1 MEAEGPWRTVGT
13 FAEGNL
19 PCPPLPGCFTQA
31 LHFRQQ
37 QSTLSAAKER
47 EMAVDSGANASG
59 VISREA
65 GDKTKGFRFQKLR
78 AAIRFL
84 QRIDANRDGLVHC
97 AMELLE
103 DSVLIDGS
111 SGAAISGE
119 ENKYYGSSLSF
130 NSSAIKNTVV
140 AFLDLYF
147 TFGRTSDLKLGVY
160 ASATV
165 AQERIS
171 AETRKELG
179 VASDQSFYMIL
190 KKLVERQSLTSD
202 ELAIARLLA
211 TEEYVEQYKKKNG
224 AGFLSLLKAM
234 TIEEFRAF
242 LEGIDW
248 SISDETNETLEQSA
262 LEAVRTSR
270 FFTHRHANLESFLLS
285 SLLNEL
291 EKRSGKSVPSDRI
304 LNTDTIKNIFNEIL
318 LGSGA
323 ELRVEDPAV
332 EQWDGLAA
340 NDFRNLEEKILSVCP
355 GFSSS
360 KLKVLARVCALARNV
375 EQEGQREMKGLLR
388 RILDV
393 CEAELLGMPSTQ
405 TMTEQQVLDAID
417 HLAKVA
423 EQHVATLRATYRY
436 KQRDHHSIKG
446 AVLTLF
452 DDCFLALDEA
462 PSGK

>member
-1 MEAEGPWRTVGT
+1 MTADNG
-13 FAEGNL
+13 
-19 PCPPLPGCFTQA
+19 
-31 LHFRQQ
+31 
-37 QSTLSAAKER
+37 
-47 EMAVDSGANASG
+47 VDAPN

-111 SGAAISGE
+111 SGAKISGE

-130 NSSAIKNTVV
+130 NSPAIKNTVV

-147 TFGRTSDLKLGVY
+147 TFGRTSDLKLGIY

-171 AETRKELG
+171 AETRSRLG
-179 VASDQSFYMIL
+179 ISSAQSVYDIL
-190 KKLVERQSLTSD
+190 KKLVEGQSLCRE
-202 ELAIARLLA
+202 ELTIARSLA
-211 TEEYVEQYKKKNG
+211 TEEYVAQYKDKNG
-224 AGFLSLLKAM
+224 AGFQPLLEGMAS
-234 TIEEFRAF
+234 EEFRAF

-248 SISDETNETLEQSA
+248 SISKESNEILEQTA
-262 LEAVRTSR
+262 LDAIRTSR

-285 SLLNEL
+285 SLLDEL
-291 EKRSGKSVPSDRI
+291 EKRSGKSVPSDRL
-304 LNTDTIKNIFNEIL
+304 LNTDTIRSIFNEIL
-318 LGSGA
+318 LGINT
-323 ELRVEDPAV
+323 EFRVDDPAI
-332 EQWDGLAA
+332 EHWDELAT
-340 NDFRNLEEKILSVCP
+340 NDFRNLEEKIISVCP
-355 GFSSS
+355 DFSLS
-360 KLKVLARVCALARNV
+360 KLKVLARVCALARNI

-393 CEAELLGMPSTQ
+393 CEAELLGMPATQ
-405 TMTEQQVLDAID
+405 AMTERQVLEAID

-423 EQHVATLRATYRY
+423 EQHVTTLRTSYRY

-452 DDCFLALDEA
+452 DDCFLAFDEA
-462 PSGK
+462 PNGL

>member
-1 MEAEGPWRTVGT
+1 MTVNG
-13 FAEGNL
+13 G
-19 PCPPLPGCFTQA
+19 
-31 LHFRQQ
+31 
-37 QSTLSAAKER
+37 
-47 EMAVDSGANASG
+47 VDASS
-59 VISREA
+59 VICREA

-111 SGAAISGE
+111 SGAKISGE

-147 TFGRTSDLKLGVY
+147 SFGRTSDLKLGVY
-160 ASATV
+160 ASATI

-171 AETRKELG
+171 LEVRKVLSI
-179 VASDQSFYMIL
+179 ASKQSFHEIL
-190 KKLVERQSLTSD
+190 KHLVEGHCLSSE
-202 ELAIARLLA
+202 ELAIARFLT
-211 TEEYVEQYKKKNG
+211 TEEYVAQYKNKKST
-224 AGFLSLLKAM
+224 GFLALLEGM
-234 TIEEFRAF
+234 TNEEFRKF

-248 SISDETNETLEQSA
+248 SISDESNEDLEQSA
-262 LEAVRTSR
+262 LDAIRTSR
-270 FFTHRHANLESFLLS
+270 YFTHRHANLESFLLS

-291 EKRSGKSVPSDRI
+291 EKRSGKPVPSDRI
-304 LNTDTIKNIFNEIL
+304 LNTDTLRNIFSEIL
-318 LGSGA
+318 LGSSA
-323 ELRVEDPAV
+323 DFRVEDPAV
-332 EQWDGLAA
+332 AEWDELEA
-340 NDFRNLEEKILSVCP
+340 NDFRNLQEKILSVCP
-355 GFSSS
+355 TFSLS
-360 KLKVLARVCALARNV
+360 KLKVLARICGLARTV

-393 CEAELLGMPSTQ
+393 CEAELLGMPATQ
-405 TMTEQQVLDAID
+405 VMTERQVLDAID
-417 HLAKVA
+417 QLTRVA
-423 EQHVATLRATYRY
+423 EQHVTSLRTTYRY

-452 DDCFLALDEA
+452 DDCFLALDEV
-462 PSGK
+462 PDGN

>member
-1 MEAEGPWRTVGT
+1 MTADNG
-13 FAEGNL
+13 
-19 PCPPLPGCFTQA
+19 
-31 LHFRQQ
+31 
-37 QSTLSAAKER
+37 
-47 EMAVDSGANASG
+47 VDAPN

-111 SGAAISGE
+111 SGAKISGE

-130 NSSAIKNTVV
+130 NSLAIKNTVV

-147 TFGRTSDLKLGVY
+147 TFGRTSDLKLGIY

-171 AETRKELG
+171 AETRSKLG
-179 VASDQSFYMIL
+179 IPSAQSVYGIL
-190 KKLVERQSLTSD
+190 KKLVEGQSLCRE
-202 ELAIARLLA
+202 ELTIARSLA
-211 TEEYVEQYKKKNG
+211 TEEYVAQYKDKNG
-224 AGFLSLLKAM
+224 AGFLPLLEGMAS
-234 TIEEFRAF
+234 EEFRAF

-248 SISDETNETLEQSA
+248 SISKESNETLEQTA
-262 LEAVRTSR
+262 LDAIRTSR

-285 SLLNEL
+285 SLLDEL
-291 EKRSGKSVPSDRI
+291 EKRSGKSVPSDRL
-304 LNTDTIKNIFNEIL
+304 LNTDTIRSIFNEIL
-318 LGSGA
+318 LGINT
-323 ELRVEDPAV
+323 EFRVDDPAI
-332 EQWDGLAA
+332 EHWDELVT
-340 NDFRNLEEKILSVCP
+340 NDFRNLEEKIISVCP
-355 GFSSS
+355 DFSLS
-360 KLKVLARVCALARNV
+360 KLKVLARVCGLARNI

-393 CEAELLGMPSTQ
+393 CEAELLGMPATQ
-405 TMTEQQVLDAID
+405 AMTERQVLEAID

-423 EQHVATLRATYRY
+423 EQHVTTLRTSYRY

-452 DDCFLALDEA
+452 DDCFLAFDEA
-462 PSGK
+462 PNGL

>member
-1 MEAEGPWRTVGT
+1 MT
-13 FAEGNL
+13 
-19 PCPPLPGCFTQA
+19 
-31 LHFRQQ
+31 
-37 QSTLSAAKER
+37 
-47 EMAVDSGANASG
+47 VDSGADAPC

-84 QRIDANRDGLVHC
+84 QRIDSNREGLVHC

-111 SGAAISGE
+111 CGAAISGE

-171 AETRKELG
+171 AELRKELG
-179 VASDQSFYMIL
+179 INSEQSLYRIL
-190 KKLVERQSLTSD
+190 DKLAKNQSLTTD
-202 ELAIARLLA
+202 ELAITRFLV
-211 TEEYVEQYKKKNG
+211 TEEYVEQYSKKKSG
-224 AGFLSLLKAM
+224 GFQSMLKAL
-234 TIEEFRAF
+234 TAKDFRTF

-248 SISDETNETLEQSA
+248 SITDETNETLEQSA
-262 LEAVRTSR
+262 LDAIRSSR
-270 FFTHRHANLESFLLS
+270 LFTHRHANLETYLLS
-285 SLLNEL
+285 TLLDEL
-291 EKRSGKSVPSDRI
+291 EKRSAKPVPSDRL
-304 LNTDTIKNIFNEIL
+304 LNTDTLKNIFNEIL
-318 LGSGA
+318 LGSNA
-323 ELRVEDPAV
+323 EFRVEDPAV
-332 EQWDGLAA
+332 EHWDALTA

-355 GFSSS
+355 NFSSS

-375 EQEGQREMKGLLR
+375 EQEGQREMKGMLR

-393 CEAELLGMPSTQ
+393 CETELLGMPSVQ
-405 TMTEQQVLDAID
+405 AMTEQEVLDAID
-417 HLAKVA
+417 HLSKVA
-423 EQHVATLRATYRY
+423 EQHVLTLRATYRY

-462 PSGK
+462 PNGK

>member
-1 MEAEGPWRTVGT
+1 MTADNG
-13 FAEGNL
+13 
-19 PCPPLPGCFTQA
+19 
-31 LHFRQQ
+31 
-37 QSTLSAAKER
+37 
-47 EMAVDSGANASG
+47 VDAPN

-111 SGAAISGE
+111 SGAKISGE

-130 NSSAIKNTVV
+130 NSPAIKNTVV

-147 TFGRTSDLKLGVY
+147 TFGRTSDLKLGIY

-171 AETRKELG
+171 AETRSRLG
-179 VASDQSFYMIL
+179 ISSAQSVYGIL
-190 KKLVERQSLTSD
+190 KKLVEGQSLCRE
-202 ELAIARLLA
+202 ELTIARSLA
-211 TEEYVEQYKKKNG
+211 TEEYVAQYKDKNG
-224 AGFLSLLKAM
+224 AGFQPLLEGMAS
-234 TIEEFRAF
+234 EEFRAF

-248 SISDETNETLEQSA
+248 SISKESNEILEQTA
-262 LEAVRTSR
+262 LDAIRTSR

-285 SLLNEL
+285 SLLDEL
-291 EKRSGKSVPSDRI
+291 EKRSGKSVPSDRL
-304 LNTDTIKNIFNEIL
+304 LNTDTIRSIFNEIL
-318 LGSGA
+318 LGINT
-323 ELRVEDPAV
+323 EFRVDDPAI
-332 EQWDGLAA
+332 EHWDELAT
-340 NDFRNLEEKILSVCP
+340 NDFRNLEEKIISVCP
-355 GFSSS
+355 DFSLS
-360 KLKVLARVCALARNV
+360 KLKVLARVCALARNI

-393 CEAELLGMPSTQ
+393 CEAELLGMPATQ
-405 TMTEQQVLDAID
+405 AMTERQVLEAID

-423 EQHVATLRATYRY
+423 EQHVTTLRTSYRY

-452 DDCFLALDEA
+452 DDCFLAFDEA
-462 PSGK
+462 PNGL

>member
-1 MEAEGPWRTVGT
+1 MTA
-13 FAEGNL
+13 
-19 PCPPLPGCFTQA
+19 
-31 LHFRQQ
+31 
-37 QSTLSAAKER
+37 
-47 EMAVDSGANASG
+47 DSGADASS
-59 VISREA
+59 VICREA

-111 SGAAISGE
+111 SDAKISGE

-160 ASATV
+160 ASATI
-165 AQERIS
+165 AQERVSVDI
-171 AETRKELG
+171 RNELG
-179 VASDQSFYMIL
+179 ITSKHSLYEIL
-190 KKLVERQSLTSD
+190 KNLVEGQSLSSE
-202 ELAIARLLA
+202 ELAIARSLT
-211 TEEYVEQYKKKNG
+211 TEEYIAQYKKRKG
-224 AGFLSLLKAM
+224 AGFLSLLEGM
-234 TIEEFRAF
+234 THEEFREF

-248 SISDETNETLEQSA
+248 SVSEESNEDLEQSA
-262 LEAVRTSR
+262 LDAVRTSR
-270 FFTHRHANLESFLLS
+270 FFTHRHANLETFLLS

-291 EKRSGKSVPSDRI
+291 EKRSGKPAPSDRI
-304 LNTDTIKNIFNEIL
+304 LNTDTIRGIFNEIL
-318 LGSGA
+318 LGSNA
-323 ELRVEDPAV
+323 EFRVEDPAV
-332 EQWDGLAA
+332 AQWDELAA
-340 NDFRNLEEKILSVCP
+340 SDFRNLEEKIISVCP
-355 GFSSS
+355 DFSLS
-360 KLKVLARVCALARNV
+360 KLKVLARICGLARSV

-393 CEAELLGMPSTQ
+393 CEAELLGMPATQ
-405 TMTEQQVLDAID
+405 AMTERQVLDAID
-417 HLAKVA
+417 HLTTVA
-423 EQHVATLRATYRY
+423 EQHVTTLRATYRY

-452 DDCFLALDEA
+452 DDCFLALDEVRD
-462 PSGK
+462 GN

>member
-1 MEAEGPWRTVGT
+1 MTVNIGT
-13 FAEGNL
+13 GT
-19 PCPPLPGCFTQA
+19 P
-31 LHFRQQ
+31 
-37 QSTLSAAKER
+37 
-47 EMAVDSGANASG
+47 G

-84 QRIDANRDGLVHC
+84 TRIDSNRDGLVHC

-103 DSVLIDGS
+103 DSVVIDGS
-111 SGAAISGE
+111 SSAAISSE

-171 AETRKELG
+171 AEVRKELG
-179 VASDQSFYMIL
+179 IDSEQSGYGIL
-190 KKLVERQSLTSD
+190 KKLSEHQSLNSD
-202 ELAIARLLA
+202 ELAIARSLI
-211 TEEYVEQYKKKNG
+211 TSEYVVQYAKRKG
-224 AGFLSLLKAM
+224 AGFLQMLKDL
-234 TIEEFRAF
+234 EEDEFRAF

-248 SISDETNETLEQSA
+248 SMTDETNEALEQTA
-262 LEAVRTSR
+262 LEAIRTSR
-270 FFTHRHANLESFLLS
+270 LFTHRHANLEGVLLS

-291 EKRSGKSVPSDRI
+291 EKRSGSPTPTDRL
-304 LNTDTIKNIFNEIL
+304 LNTDTLKNIFNEIL
-318 LGSGA
+318 LVTNT
-323 ELRVEDPAV
+323 EFRVEDPAV
-332 EQWDGLAA
+332 EQWDVLTA
-340 NDFRNLEEKILSVCP
+340 NDFRNLEEKILAVCP
-355 GFSSS
+355 KFSSS

-375 EQEGQREMKGLLR
+375 EQEAQREMKGLLR

-393 CEAELLGMPSTQ
+393 CEAELLGLPPVQ

-423 EQHVATLRATYRY
+423 EQHISTLRATYRY

-462 PSGK
+462 PNGN